1 MNKTKAATNRL
12 KMAPMS
18 AASITLT
25 PTAKPAR
32 ARRTMRVRRGVAV
45 EMDTTSAKAR
55 KSMLKASNWPPT
67 PQQAVAKK
75 VEPKAAANAPSAAAN
90 GEKFNCLKKHHALN
104 PKKNKATGAK
114 NFE

>member
-1 MNKTKAATNRL
+1 
-12 KMAPMS
+12 MS

-25 PTAKPAR
+25 PTANPAKASR
-32 ARRTMRVRRGVAV
+32 IQRVSGGVAE

-55 KSMLKASNWPPT
+55 KSMLKASNWPAT

-75 VEPKAAANAPSAAAN
+75 VEFKAAANAPSVAAN

-104 PKKNKATGAK
+104 PKKNKAMGGK
-114 NFE
+114 NFA